1 MAKPVILLDDGG
13 VLNDNAVR
21 GPQWQRL
28 IGEFFAPKLG
38 GSPEAWAEA
47 NRLVIDA
54 MLAPGAWANLLTT
67 ATDYDDFERR
77 YYSAWLGGMCER
89 VGAPRPPGDECLA
102 LGRAAEAEIVPR
114 VRSAYPGA
122 VEAVRA
128 LRAAGYELHTA
139 SGTSSR
145 ALGLYLEGMGIKAD
159 FGRLYGPDLAG
170 AMKNGPRF
178 YANILAQLGLPPQ
191 EALFVDDSTRAL
203 EWAAQC
209 GARTVRVGARDER
222 DAGAQIGSLAE
233 LPGWLSRQRG

>member
-47 NRLVIDA
+47 NRAVIDA
-54 MLAPGAWANLLTT
+54 MLEPGAWANLMTT

-89 VGAPRPPGDECLA
+89 VGVPRPPGEEYLA
-102 LGRAAEAEIVPR
+102 LGLAAEAEIVPR
-114 VRSAYPGA
+114 IRSAYPGA

-139 SGTSSR
+139 SGSSSR
-145 ALGLYLEGMGIKAD
+145 VLGLYLEGMGIKAD

-170 AMKNGPRF
+170 AMKNGPVF
-178 YANILAQLGLPPQ
+178 FANILAQLGLAPD

-203 EWAAQC
+203 GWAAQI
-209 GARTVRVGARDER
+209 GARTLQVARGGQAE
-222 DAGAQIGSLAE
+222 GFEQIGSVAE
-233 LPGWLSRQRG
+233 LPGWLDR